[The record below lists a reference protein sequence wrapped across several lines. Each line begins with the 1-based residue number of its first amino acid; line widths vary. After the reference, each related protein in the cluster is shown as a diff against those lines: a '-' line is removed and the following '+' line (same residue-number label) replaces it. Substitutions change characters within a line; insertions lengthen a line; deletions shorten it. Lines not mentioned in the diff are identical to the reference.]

1 MTKTPG
7 ELGLQARKMT
17 KRDPGPN
24 LPDDVSIDQVRLP
37 PFIKRA
43 LAAAGLKTVGDIR
56 KSSDAVLLSIQ
67 NLGRG
72 SLTRLRNVLGRRVI
86 R

>member
-1 MTKTPG
+1 
-7 ELGLQARKMT
+7 MT

-24 LPDDVSIDQVRLP
+24 LPDGVPIDQVRLR

-43 LAAAGLKTVGDIR
+43 LAAAGLKTLGDVR

-67 NLGRG
+67 NLGQG
-72 SLTRLRNVLGRRVI
+72 SLTRLRNVLGRRD
-86 R
+86 RMTR